1 MPSLAWHALEA
12 GFDGRALRRLA
23 ALNKPN
29 WSEVQHLLP
38 RVRAE
43 LGMKVIAT
51 EEASYRV
58 AKQRAQEILESGKD
72 PLLRTRAF
80 ELLWIK
86 AGYAARLAVLG
97 CRDDE
102 VNVARCVG
110 SPGTEIRLQVTK
122 ALTEFAPGRTA
133 QGLLVV

>member
-43 LGMKVIAT
+43 LGMKVIAI

-72 PLLRTRAF
+72 PLLLTRAF

-86 AGYAARLAVLG
+86 AGYPAWPFSV
-97 CRDDE
+97 
-102 VNVARCVG
+102 VG
-110 SPGTEIRLQVTK
+110 MTK
-122 ALTEFAPGRTA
+122 
-133 QGLLVV
+133 